1 MGFLTLERELPRVGV
16 LGASR
21 IVRTALLQ
29 EAAGVVEVCALGAR
43 DLSRARAFADE
54 AQIPKAYGSYEEL
67 ICDPDIDIIY
77 NALPAS
83 GHAPWS
89 ARALRAGKHV
99 LCEKPFGLHVDE
111 AKELA
116 ALAERERRLLMEAHH
131 WRFHPL
137 VAEAEAALVNW
148 GRLDGPISVEA
159 QFFASL
165 NNPGDIR
172 LDPLLG
178 PGVLMD
184 FGCYTLKWCCWIV
197 RALLGE
203 DSARAPSIKR
213 SEIIE
218 GAPGVDLR
226 ADVEMEFGAREER
239 ELAVRFACD
248 MRDGTPFRAFVRLS
262 SGDKRLH
269 FENPLNVNGAH
280 LLLTDGDKEERI
292 EPHGHTTYGG
302 QLRAFVRALR
312 TGVAPKNTGNEIIET
327 QALLDDCYRKAGV
340 INRRDLRQK
349 SLEVLTD
356 SARRSGERGDSGR

>member
-1 MGFLTLERELPRVGV
+1 MGFVTLERELPRVGV

-21 IVRTALLQ
+21 IVRTALLR

-54 AQIPKAYGSYEEL
+54 AQIAKAYGSYEEL
-67 ICDPDIDIIY
+67 VADPDIDIIY

-99 LCEKPFGLHVDE
+99 LSEKPFGLHVEE
-111 AKELA
+111 ARELV
-116 ALAERERRLLMEAHH
+116 ALAEQEQRLLMEAHH

-137 VAEAEAALVNW
+137 VREVEIALGKW
-148 GRLDGPISVEA
+148 SESKEPICVEA
-159 QFFASL
+159 QFFGSL

-184 FGCYTLKWCCWIV
+184 FGCYTLKWCSWIV
-197 RALLGE
+197 GALLGG
-203 DSARAPSIKR
+203 DGAHAPSIKS

-218 GAPGVDLR
+218 GEPGIDLC
-226 ADVEMEFGAREER
+226 AKVEMEFSPRKER
-239 ELAVRFACD
+239 DIAIRFACD

-262 SGDKRLH
+262 SGDQCLH
-269 FENPLNVNGAH
+269 FENPLNVNGAY
-280 LLLTDGDKEERI
+280 LSVTAGGTEERF
-292 EPHGHTTYGG
+292 EPQGYTTYGG

-312 TGVAPKNTGNEIIET
+312 TGVAPHNTGREIIET
-327 QALLDDCYRKAGV
+327 QTLLDECYRKAGV
-340 INRRDLRQK
+340 ISRRDLRQK
-349 SLEVLTD
+349 SLE
-356 SARRSGERGDSGR
+356 SATG